1 MVLVSGERERVG
13 AHCSEMATFI
23 YKQFNT
29 DITWLHFFHI
39 DLQADHLHILR
50 LAMNLSEEE
59 LFEGIIAL
67 LILAV
72 AIFMV
77 VITVITIITAAI
89 FITII
94 TSWHPH

>member
-1 MVLVSGERERVG
+1 MD

-39 DLQADHLHILR
+39 DLQADHILR
-50 LAMNLSEEE
+50 LVMNLSEEE

-77 VITVITIITAAI
+77 VITVITIITVV
-89 FITII
+89 
-94 TSWHPH
+94 

>member
-1 MVLVSGERERVG
+1 
-13 AHCSEMATFI
+13 MATFI

-39 DLQADHLHILR
+39 DLQADHILR
-50 LAMNLSEEE
+50 LVMNLSEEE

-67 LILAV
+67 LIFAV
-72 AIFMV
+72 AIFMVEITITIIMV
-77 VITVITIITAAI
+77 VITVITIITVAI
-89 FITII
+89 VITII

>member
-1 MVLVSGERERVG
+1 MD

-29 DITWLHFFHI
+29 DIKWLHFFHI
-39 DLQADHLHILR
+39 DLQADHILR
-50 LAMNLSEEE
+50 LVMNLSEEE

-77 VITVITIITAAI
+77 VITVITIITVV
-89 FITII
+89 
-94 TSWHPH
+94 

>member
-1 MVLVSGERERVG
+1 MD

-29 DITWLHFFHI
+29 DIKWLHFFHI
-39 DLQADHLHILR
+39 DLQADHLHFLR
-50 LAMNLSEEE
+50 LVMNLSEEE
-59 LFEGIIAL
+59 LFEGVIAL

-77 VITVITIITAAI
+77 EITITIIMVVITVITIITVAI
-89 FITII
+89 VITII